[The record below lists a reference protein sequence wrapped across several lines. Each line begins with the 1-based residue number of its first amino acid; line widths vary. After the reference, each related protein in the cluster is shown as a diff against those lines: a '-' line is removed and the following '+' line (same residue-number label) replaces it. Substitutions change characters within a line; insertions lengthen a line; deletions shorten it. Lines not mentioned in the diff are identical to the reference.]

1 MSGIKW
7 PAIFF
12 LVLVL
17 TVGCLIWATLH
28 YHSKYLTAQDSAI
41 TAKQD
46 ADAASTATSNV
57 LRTVSIMNVISEA
70 NANAKQQIAQQAV
83 SATADIRAA
92 VSSDGCTNQPVPI
105 AGIKRLH
112 DYADSLRTSSTS
124 PDSGKS
130 DR

>member
-7 PAIFF
+7 SAVLL

-17 TVGCLIWATLH
+17 TVAGLLWVALH
-28 YHSKYLTAQDSAI
+28 YHGKYISAQDSAI
-41 TAKQD
+41 VAKQD
-46 ADAASTATSNV
+46 ADAANTVTSNV

-92 VSSDGCTNQPVPI
+92 VSTDSCAVQPVP
-105 AGIKRLH
+105 AAAFKRLH
-112 DYADSLRTSSTS
+112 DYADSLRAGSASSY
-124 PDSGKS
+124 SGKS